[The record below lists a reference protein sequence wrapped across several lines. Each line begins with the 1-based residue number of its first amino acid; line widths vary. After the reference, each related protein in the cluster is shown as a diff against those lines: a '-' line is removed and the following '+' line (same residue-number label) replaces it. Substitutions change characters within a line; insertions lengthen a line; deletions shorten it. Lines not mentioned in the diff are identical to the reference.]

1 MKKESKK
8 DKIITDFWF
17 ELLYDSEKKSKRKT
31 MSSVLAQ
38 LKKALKNI

>member
-1 MKKESKK
+1 MKKERER

-17 ELLYDSEKKSKRKT
+17 ELLYETEKNKRKT

-38 LKKALKNI
+38 LKKTLKNI